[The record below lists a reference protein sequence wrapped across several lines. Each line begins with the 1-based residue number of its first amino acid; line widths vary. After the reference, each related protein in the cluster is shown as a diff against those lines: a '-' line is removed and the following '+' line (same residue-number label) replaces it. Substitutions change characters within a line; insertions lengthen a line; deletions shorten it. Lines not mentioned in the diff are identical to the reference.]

1 VQDVLMVGGSTL
13 LPGVFPL
20 FEHRFGRDAVRAF
33 QPFEA
38 VAYGAAAL
46 AADRITGSDHII
58 HDYAIR
64 TRDPATGEHRY
75 DVVVPRGTRFPTA
88 EPTWRRKL
96 VPTCARG
103 EPERYFKLVIC
114 EIGRAHD
121 EDPTFA
127 WDQRGQLHRM
137 GSEGAPE
144 RIIVALNEDN
154 PTLGQLDPPHAPG
167 DTRARLE
174 VSFGVSEDRWLTARV
189 IDLHEDRVLMQDET
203 VVRLL

>member
-1 VQDVLMVGGSTL
+1 
-13 LPGVFPL
+13 
-20 FEHRFGRDAVRAF
+20 
-33 QPFEA
+33 
-38 VAYGAAAL
+38 
-46 AADRITGSDHII
+46 
-58 HDYAIR
+58 
-64 TRDPATGEHRY
+64 
-75 DVVVPRGTRFPTA
+75 
-88 EPTWRRKL
+88 
-96 VPTCARG
+96 
-103 EPERYFKLVIC
+103 
-114 EIGRAHD
+114 
-121 EDPTFA
+121 
-127 WDQRGQLHRM
+127 M